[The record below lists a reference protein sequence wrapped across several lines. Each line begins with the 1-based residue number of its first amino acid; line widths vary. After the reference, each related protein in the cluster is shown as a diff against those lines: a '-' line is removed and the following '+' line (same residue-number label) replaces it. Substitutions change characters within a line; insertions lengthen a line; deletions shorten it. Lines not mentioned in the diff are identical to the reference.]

1 MSLRQYLFLM
11 TAGTAICWIVWILV
25 ILNIDPETTG
35 NIGFVFFYSTL
46 FLALVGTFS
55 VFGFAMRKMVIKND
69 AIIFRHVKKTFRQ
82 GIFIAC
88 AVTILLLLLQNEL
101 LTWWNGGLVVIFFL
115 IVEGIMFTNRRYS
128 NEDYVQKDL

>member
-11 TAGTAICWIVWILV
+11 TAGTTICWIVWIFV
-25 ILNIDPETTG
+25 ILNINPETAG

-55 VFGFAMRKMVIKND
+55 VFGFAMRKVVIKND

-115 IVEGIMFTNRRYS
+115 TCLKIIASFLDRKSV
-128 NEDYVQKDL
+128 V

>member
-11 TAGTAICWIVWILV
+11 TAGTTICWVAWIFV
-25 ILNIDPETTG
+25 IFNVDPENTG
-35 NIGFVFFYSTL
+35 GIVFIFFYSTL

-82 GIFIAC
+82 GIFIAS

-101 LTWWNGGLVVIFFL
+101 LTWWNGGLVVVFFL